1 MTKPWAASIPQIPK
15 RRDRKR
21 CYTVWEVSKYWR
33 TGGKVVWL
41 TDAQLTFARIKYPN
55 KEFDEACVELKQTI
69 KSKKQ
74 TDTLEDLINELK
86 NN

>member
-41 TDAQLTFARIKYPN
+41 TDRQLTFARIKYPR
-55 KEFDEACVELKQTI
+55 KEFDEVLER
-69 KSKKQ
+69 
-74 TDTLEDLINELK
+74 DTLEECKKYMGQTID
-86 NN
+86 

>member
-41 TDAQLTFARIKYPN
+41 TDRQLTFARIKYPY
-55 KEFDEACVELKQTI
+55 KKFDEVLER
-69 KSKKQ
+69 
-74 TDTLEDLINELK
+74 DTLEECKKYMEQTID
-86 NN
+86 